1 MSKMKEL
8 DSIAQ
13 GVADYMKELLYDTVE
28 WQIAD
33 QPVDGDDYNAI
44 HSSVMKRAIE
54 NLYIDVII
62 GGKENVA
69 G

>member
-1 MSKMKEL
+1 MSKMSEI
-8 DSIAQ
+8 DQVAQ
-13 GVADYMKELLYDTVE
+13 GVADHIKEIIYHAVE
-28 WQIAD
+28 WQISD
-33 QPVDGDDYNAI
+33 LPVNGDAYNAI
-44 HSSVMKRAIE
+44 HSAVMKRAIE

>member
-8 DSIAQ
+8 DSIAK
-13 GVADYMKELLYDTVE
+13 GVADHIKEIIYHTVE

-33 QPVDGDDYNAI
+33 QPFDGDEFNAI
-44 HSSVMKRAIE
+44 HSAVMKRAIE

>member
-1 MSKMKEL
+1 MSKMAEL
-8 DSIAQ
+8 DQVAQ
-13 GVADYMKELLYDTVE
+13 GVADHIKEIIYDTVE

-33 QPVDGDDYNAI
+33 FPVNGDEYNAI
-44 HSSVMKRAIE
+44 HSVVMKRAIE

>member
-13 GVADYMKELLYDTVE
+13 GVADHIKEIIYHTVE

-33 QPVDGDDYNAI
+33 QPFDGDEFNAI
-44 HSSVMKRAIE
+44 HSAVMKRAIE

>member
-13 GVADYMKELLYDTVE
+13 SVADQIKEVIYHTVN

-33 QPVDGDDYNAI
+33 QPFDGDEFNAI
-44 HSSVMKRAIE
+44 HSAVMKRAIE
-54 NLYIDVII
+54 YLYADT
-62 GGKENVA
+62 N
-69 G
+69 